1 MYLLP
6 ASCYAALL
14 SALPQA
20 VFKVVTMRSEAGNTE
35 EKELKWQNLLGATKR
50 LMLSCCVQKVY
61 DRKVCAGINKP
72 SGPIKNFCIHHCLE
86 SLGSTLLQSFGLVW
100 SPGGSLASLTST
112 QSFASEK

>member
-20 VFKVVTMRSEAGNTE
+20 VFKVVAMRSEAGNTE

-72 SGPIKNFCIHHCLE
+72 SGPIKNYSAFTTAWNHLAPPCSNPLAWADPLE
-86 SLGSTLLQSFGLVW
+86 APW
-100 SPGGSLASLTST
+100 PP
-112 QSFASEK
+112 